1 MANGAV
7 NQHISKQFD
16 DELEN
21 VRAKVLAMGGLVEQ
35 QLNNALKSLI
45 DGDMDLGKAVI
56 ETEVQVNSYDV
67 SIDQECTKIL
77 ARRQPAASD
86 LRLVMAITK
95 TITDLER
102 VGDEAEKIAKMGFEL
117 TDKHGPKAYYVGIN
131 AMGNLVSRLL
141 HDALDAFARMDS
153 KKAVEVAGKEA
164 ESDDQY
170 GAILRQL
177 ITYMMEDPRNISG
190 ALDAVWVARA
200 LERIGD
206 HSRNICENIIYLV
219 EGKDVRHTSI
229 KYMEEIVSDN

>member
-45 DGDMDLGKAVI
+45 DGDIDLGKAVI

-95 TITDLER
+95 TITDL
-102 VGDEAEKIAKMGFEL
+102 G
-117 TDKHGPKAYYVGIN
+117 
-131 AMGNLVSRLL
+131 
-141 HDALDAFARMDS
+141 AR
-153 KKAVEVAGKEA
+153 G
-164 ESDDQY
+164 
-170 GAILRQL
+170 
-177 ITYMMEDPRNISG
+177 
-190 ALDAVWVARA
+190 
-200 LERIGD
+200 
-206 HSRNICENIIYLV
+206 
-219 EGKDVRHTSI
+219 
-229 KYMEEIVSDN
+229 

>member
-45 DGDMDLGKAVI
+45 DGDIDLGKAVI

-102 VGDEAEKIAKMGFEL
+102 VGEMGL
-117 TDKHGPKAYYVGIN
+117 VLSDKHGPKSYYVGIN

-219 EGKDVRHTSI
+219 EGEDVRHTSI
-229 KYMEEIVSDN
+229 KHMEEIVSDN